1 MERVLPLSPDRVRWN
16 QRYSDASFVPDWA
29 PDVVLAQRLPELRK
43 GRALDVACGVGAN
56 SLFLLKRG
64 YRVHAM
70 DMSDVAL
77 ERLRRAASS
86 EGVLEKLEIELADIR
101 EKELEQDTYDL
112 IVCFRFFIS
121 DLAPRLVAALKPGG
135 TLLSKVFT
143 TAHLQAHPNWPKERV
158 VAPGEL
164 PSLFAGL
171 DSVAY
176 EESTTP
182 ANACALFI
190 GKKPE

>member
-1 MERVLPLSPDRVRWN
+1 MPLSLDRVRWN

-29 PDVVLAQRLPELRK
+29 PDVVLAQRLPDLPK

-64 YRVHAM
+64 YEVHAL
-70 DMSDVAL
+70 DMSDVAI
-77 ERLRRAASS
+77 ESLRRAASS
-86 EGVLEKLEIELADIR
+86 ECVLERLEIELSDLR
-101 EKELEQDTYDL
+101 EKEFEREAYDL
-112 IVCFRFFIS
+112 IVCFRFFIA

-135 TLLSKVFT
+135 SLLCKVFT
-143 TAHLQAHPNWPKERV
+143 TTHLQTHPHWPKERV

-164 PSLFAGL
+164 PTLFSEL

-176 EESTTP
+176 EESTVP
-182 ANACALFI
+182 ENACAIFL
-190 GKKPE
+190 GNKPK